1 MDFGYKTL
9 VLFTFQK
16 ESNWVM
22 EHLYEEIECREVVE
36 INFYLQRLPVELLHT
51 RYLVRKWNLHNSSNN
66 QQSNEDIQV
75 YPGNDSNI
83 PLKGLILIL
92 VYFNFQLFK
101 FYFSLSSVTLSNRY
115 YIFICICSTGWPPL
129 L

>member
-1 MDFGYKTL
+1 
-9 VLFTFQK
+9 
-16 ESNWVM
+16 M

-36 INFYLQRLPVELLHT
+36 INFYLQTLPVELLHT

-83 PLKGLILIL
+83 PLKGLMLIL

-101 FYFSLSSVTLSNRY
+101 FYFSLLSVTLSNRY
-115 YIFICICSTGWPPL
+115 YIFICICSTG
-129 L
+129 